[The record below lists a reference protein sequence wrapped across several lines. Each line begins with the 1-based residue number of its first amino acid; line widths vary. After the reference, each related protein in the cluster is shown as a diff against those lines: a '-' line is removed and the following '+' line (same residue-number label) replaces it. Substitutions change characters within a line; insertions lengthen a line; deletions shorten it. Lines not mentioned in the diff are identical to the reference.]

1 MSAELLPMSLAI
13 TEREPGNRVRVLSH
27 FRRIA
32 MFRTAKFSVEGVTAL
47 SQPGMAA
54 AAEYIKILFTTNGQI
69 RIWQNGVPLKLDT
82 GSWTLYDP
90 SQPYRIDSV
99 GRYDCIAL
107 VIPTSSVPGI
117 RGTVTSTALMAYP
130 IQGNMSMALHALSL
144 SLADGIDF
152 APSEEKATASAIAV
166 LLESGI
172 KRFAG
177 ILTKDDSKD
186 HGEVLLS
193 KVKAEI
199 QVRANDPDFTVESL
213 ADALRISRRTL
224 YNILKT
230 KALTPYRA
238 ILEYRLEASSQML
251 IDHAHRHKS
260 VTDVALES
268 GFPDPSH
275 FSRVFKR
282 RFGVTPSV
290 YRSRSEFPDMSG
302 I

>member
-1 MSAELLPMSLAI
+1 MSLEI
-13 TEREPGNRVRVLSH
+13 TGREPGNHVRVLSH

-47 SQPGMAA
+47 PQPGTAA
-54 AAEYIKILFTTNGQI
+54 AAEYIKVLFTTNGQI
-69 RIWQNGVPLKLDT
+69 RIWQNGAPLKLDA

-107 VIPTSSVPGI
+107 VMPTSSVPSI
-117 RGTVTSTALMAYP
+117 RGSITSAALTAYP
-130 IQGNMSMALHALSL
+130 TQGNMLMALQALSL
-144 SLADGIDF
+144 CLGDDIDVV
-152 APSEEKATASAIAV
+152 PSEEKATASAIAA

-177 ILTKDDSKD
+177 VLTKDDAED
-186 HGEVLLS
+186 RAEVLLS

-199 QVRANDPDFTVESL
+199 QARASDPDFTVESL
-213 ADALRISRRTL
+213 ADTLRISRRTL

-230 KALTPYRA
+230 KALTPYQA
-238 ILEYRLEASSQML
+238 ILEYRLEASSQVL
-251 IDHAHRHKS
+251 IDPAHRHKR
-260 VTDVALES
+260 VTNVALES
-268 GFPDPSH
+268 GFPDASH

-290 YRSRSEFPDMSG
+290 YRSGVTDMSG